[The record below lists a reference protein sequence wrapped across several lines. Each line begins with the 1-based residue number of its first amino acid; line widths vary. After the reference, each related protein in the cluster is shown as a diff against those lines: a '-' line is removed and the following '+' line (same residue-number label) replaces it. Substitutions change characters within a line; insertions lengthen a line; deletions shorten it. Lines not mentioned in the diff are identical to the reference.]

1 MQIRDEDLE
10 YGNKDSRNKKILRII
25 LIFMVLL
32 FIAIIAIACTVMY
45 IQKGAFRTYID
56 GVGVN
61 LHENTV
67 IVDPNTKKVYIDI
80 RGIASYLGYDSH
92 NGEYK
97 LYTEDTNKCW
107 VNNKNETASFYLN
120 SNKISKVVP
129 NTTKDYEDYTI
140 EEPVVSID
148 GKLYSSIEG
157 IRIGFNVLASY
168 NEESNSLQITT
179 LPNLVKSYD
188 AVLKKYGYSGVS
200 EKFENQKAILYGLF
214 IVRKDNNLF
223 GVIDA
228 NNNEIIGSRYT
239 NIEFNECVR
248 EFYVRN
254 SSNRVG
260 IVTEKG
266 DTKINLIYDSISM
279 IDKKNGLYL
288 VQDNSK
294 VGVLGNTGNI
304 IIHLEYDEIGA
315 DPSKFPS
322 NNITNKYV
330 LFENAIPVRQ
340 DKYWGLFDIK
350 GNIIVPLE
358 FDQLGYTGGSK
369 ALNDKSVNNIL
380 VIPNYKAI
388 VLGKEMEI
396 TGENNS
402 VTKEKKYAI
411 YNNVGKELV
420 PCAVDNAYSVINSG
434 VNTYYMQYKGQT
446 LDIEKYIERVHGA
459 YQETN
464 LTTSN

>member
-1 MQIRDEDLE
+1 MKLKGEDLG
-10 YGNKDSRNKKILRII
+10 YDNKDLKSKKISRTI
-25 LIFMVLL
+25 LIFMILL
-32 FIAIIAIACTVMY
+32 FIAIIVIACVLMY
-45 IQKGAFRTYID
+45 IQKGVFRTYID

-61 LHENTV
+61 LPEDT
-67 IVDPNTKKVYIDI
+67 IIIEPNTKKVYIDI

-140 EEPVVSID
+140 EEPVVSIK

-157 IRIGFNVLASY
+157 IKVGFNVLASY
-168 NEESNSLQITT
+168 DEENNALQITT
-179 LPNLVKSYD
+179 LPTLVKSYD

-214 IVRKDNNLF
+214 IVRKENNLF

-228 NNNEIIGSRYT
+228 NNNEVIGSRYN
-239 NIEFNECVR
+239 NIEFNECVK

-254 SSNRVG
+254 STNKVG
-260 IVTEKG
+260 IVTEEG
-266 DTKINLIYDSISM
+266 ETKINLIYDSISM
-279 IDKKNGLYL
+279 VDKKNRLY
-288 VQDNSK
+288 VVEDNNK
-294 VGVLGNTGNI
+294 FGVLGNEGNI
-304 IIHLEYDEIGA
+304 IIHLEYDTIGA
-315 DPSKFPS
+315 DTSKFPS

-330 LFENAIPVRQ
+330 LFENAIPVCQ
-340 DKYWGLFDIK
+340 DEKWGLFDITGK
-350 GNIIVPLE
+350 IIVPLE
-358 FDQLGYTGGSK
+358 FDMLGYTGGSK
-369 ALNDKSVNNIL
+369 GLNDKSVNNIL

-396 TGENNS
+396 TGENNN
-402 VTKEKKYAI
+402 VTRENKYAI

-420 PCAVDNAYSVINSG
+420 PCAVDNAYSVVNAG
-434 VNTYYMQYKGQT
+434 VNTYYMQYQGKT
-446 LDIEKYIERVHGA
+446 LDIEKYIERVHGS
-459 YQETN
+459 YQDTN